1 MVQHYGVSQLH
12 SFGWALGVVTSQ
24 AMAES
29 QLHSFGWPLN
39 VVTGQAMA

>member
-1 MVQHYGVSQLH
+1 
-12 SFGWALGVVTSQ
+12 VTSQ

-39 VVTGQAMA
+39 VVTGQAMAWMWRYQPW